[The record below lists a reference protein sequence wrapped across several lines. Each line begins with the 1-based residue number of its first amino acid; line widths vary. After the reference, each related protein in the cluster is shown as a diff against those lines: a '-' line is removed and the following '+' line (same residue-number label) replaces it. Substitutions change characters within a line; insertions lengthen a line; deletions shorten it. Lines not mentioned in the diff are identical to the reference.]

1 VAGEAQPDLAGLSGA
16 RFEGVVSA
24 TPPRYRWAVLALGA
38 VSTAALAATQ
48 SGLPALGPAL
58 GATFDLTIVEV
69 TAVFTAFGL
78 GTVATV
84 YAWGVLADR
93 VGERFVLA
101 VGPAVGGG
109 ALAAV
114 VLVEGYL
121 ALLGG
126 MFAAGVFAA
135 AATSGSGRAVFGWFP
150 RAERGLALGLRQT
163 AVPVGA
169 AAASFS
175 LPALAAATSLDV
187 ALLVLAGALMASA
200 LAAALWLRDPPL
212 RRSAAP
218 PSPPAAR
225 DPRIWRLG
233 AASALLIVGQI
244 GVTSLL
250 VLYLFSERGW
260 SATEAA
266 LTLGVVQL
274 GGAVARIAAGR
285 WSDNRDERIQPF
297 RRLAACAGA
306 LLLGAALLAGGSSA
320 LFVPLVMAG
329 GVFAMSWNG
338 LSFTAAAEISGGAQA
353 GRAMGLQ
360 NTLMRIAAA
369 GVPLGLG
376 ALASAASWQLAFLVM
391 GIAPLIGA
399 VLLGPLV
406 ADEDRRRHERRL
418 RLARQ
423 TA

>member
-1 VAGEAQPDLAGLSGA
+1 MI
-16 RFEGVVSA
+16 
-24 TPPRYRWAVLALGA
+24 LALGA
-38 VSTAALAATQ
+38 ASTAAMAAAQ

-58 GATFDLTIVEV
+58 QAAFGLSLVEV

-93 VGERFVLA
+93 VGERLVLA
-101 VGPAVGGG
+101 SGPAMGGG

-114 VLVEGYL
+114 TLADGYASLL
-121 ALLGG
+121 AG

-150 RAERGLALGLRQT
+150 RAERGFALGLRQT

-175 LPALAAATSLDV
+175 LPALAAATSVDV
-187 ALLVLAGALMASA
+187 ALLVLAGALVGTSV
-200 LAAALWLRDPPL
+200 AAVLWLRDPPP
-212 RRSAAP
+212 RHSAAP
-218 PSPPAAR
+218 PAPHAAR

-233 AASALLIVGQI
+233 VTSALLIVGQV
-244 GVTSLL
+244 GVSSLL

-266 LTLGVVQL
+266 VALGLVQL
-274 GGAVARIAAGR
+274 GGAVARIVAGR
-285 WSDNRDERIQPF
+285 WSDHRDERIAPF
-297 RRLAACAGA
+297 RRLATTAGA
-306 LLLGAALLAGGSSA
+306 LLLGAAVLANAPSP

-329 GVFAMSWNG
+329 GMFAMSWNG

-360 NTLMRIAAA
+360 NTLMRVAAA

-376 ALASAASWQLAFLVM
+376 ALAASTSWQLAFLTM
-391 GIAPLIGA
+391 ALAPLAGA
-399 VLLGPLV
+399 ALLGPLV
-406 ADEDRRRHERRL
+406 ADEDRRRGERRA

-423 TA
+423 PA

>member
-1 VAGEAQPDLAGLSGA
+1 VTSHEPIPSRKQTALPSA
-16 RFEGVVSA
+16 RG
-24 TPPRYRWAVLALGA
+24 PGYRWAVLALGA
-38 VSTAALAATQ
+38 ASTAALAAVQ

-58 GATFDLTIVEV
+58 QSAFGLSLVEV

-93 VGERFVLA
+93 VGERLVLA

-114 VLVEGYL
+114 AL
-121 ALLGG
+121 ADGLASLLAG

-175 LPALAAATSLDV
+175 LPALAIATSLDV
-187 ALLVLAGALMASA
+187 ALFVLAGGLVASSI
-200 LAAALWLRDPPL
+200 AAALWLRDPPA
-212 RRSAAP
+212 RESAAP
-218 PSPPAAR
+218 PAPPAAR

-233 AASALLIVGQI
+233 VASALLIVGQV
-244 GVTSLL
+244 GVSSLI

-266 LTLGVVQL
+266 LALGVIQL
-274 GGAVARIAAGR
+274 GGAVGRIAAGR
-285 WSDNRDERIQPF
+285 WSDQRDERIQPF
-297 RRLAACAGA
+297 RRLALTAGA
-306 LLLGAALLAGGSSA
+306 LLLGATLLANAASV
-320 LFVPLVMAG
+320 LFVPLLMAG
-329 GVFAMSWNG
+329 GMFAMSWNG

-360 NTLMRIAAA
+360 NTLMRVA
-369 GVPLGLG
+369 GAGAPLALG
-376 ALASAASWQLAFLVM
+376 ALAAAASWQLAFLVM
-391 GIAPLIGA
+391 GLAPLAGGA
-399 VLLGPLV
+399 LLGPLV
-406 ADEDRRRHERRL
+406 ADEDRRRDERRL
-418 RLARQ
+418 RLAR
-423 TA
+423 A

>member
-1 VAGEAQPDLAGLSGA
+1 
-16 RFEGVVSA
+16 
-24 TPPRYRWAVLALGA
+24 VLAPGA
-38 VSTAALAATQ
+38 ASTAALAAAQ

-58 GATFDLTIVEV
+58 QAAFGLSLVEV

-93 VGERFVLA
+93 VGERLVLGF
-101 VGPAVGGG
+101 GPAVGGG
-109 ALAAV
+109 AMAAV
-114 VLVEGYL
+114 ALADGYASL
-121 ALLGG
+121 AGG

-150 RAERGLALGLRQT
+150 REERGLALGLRQT

-175 LPALAAATSLDV
+175 LPALAIATSLDV
-187 ALLVLAGALMASA
+187 ALFVLAGALVDSSV
-200 LAAALWLRDPPL
+200 AAALWLRDPPP
-212 RRSAAP
+212 RQSAAP
-218 PSPPAAR
+218 PAPPAAR

-233 AASALLIVGQI
+233 VASALLIVGQV
-244 GVTSLL
+244 GVSSLL

-266 LTLGVVQL
+266 LALGLAQL
-274 GGAVARIAAGR
+274 GGAVARIAVGR
-285 WSDNRDERIQPF
+285 WSDDRDERIDPF
-297 RRLAACAGA
+297 RRLAATAGA
-306 LLLGAALLAGGSSA
+306 LLLGAGVLANASSA
-320 LFVPLVMAG
+320 LFVPLLMSG
-329 GVFAMSWNG
+329 GMFAMSWNG
-338 LSFTAAAEISGGAQA
+338 LSFAAAAEISGGAQA

-360 NTLMRIAAA
+360 NTLMRIAGA

-376 ALASAASWQLAFLVM
+376 ALAASASWQLAFLVM
-391 GIAPLIGA
+391 GLAPLAGA
-399 VLLGPLV
+399 ALLGPLV
-406 ADEDRRRHERRL
+406 ADEDRRRRERRL

-423 TA
+423 AA

>member
-1 VAGEAQPDLAGLSGA
+1 MASLEPNPSPKQTALPSARGPD
-16 RFEGVVSA
+16 
-24 TPPRYRWAVLALGA
+24 YRWTVLALGA
-38 VSTAALAATQ
+38 ASTAAMAAVQ
-48 SGLPALGPAL
+48 GGLPALGPAL
-58 GATFDLTIVEV
+58 QAAFGLSLVEV

-93 VGERFVLA
+93 VGERLVLA

-114 VLVEGYL
+114 AL
-121 ALLGG
+121 ADGLASLLAG

-175 LPALAAATSLDV
+175 LPALAIATSLDV
-187 ALLVLAGALMASA
+187 ALFVLAGGLVVSSI
-200 LAAALWLRDPPL
+200 AAALWLRDPPA
-212 RRSAAP
+212 RESAAP
-218 PSPPAAR
+218 PAPPAAR

-233 AASALLIVGQI
+233 VASALLIVGQV
-244 GVTSLL
+244 GVSSLI

-266 LTLGVVQL
+266 LALGVIQL
-274 GGAVARIAAGR
+274 GGAVGRIAAGR
-285 WSDNRDERIQPF
+285 WSDQRDERIQPF
-297 RRLAACAGA
+297 RRLALTAGA
-306 LLLGAALLAGGSSA
+306 LLLGATLLANAASV
-320 LFVPLVMAG
+320 LFVPLLMAG
-329 GVFAMSWNG
+329 GMFAMSWNG

-360 NTLMRIAAA
+360 NTLMRVA
-369 GVPLGLG
+369 GAGAPLALG
-376 ALASAASWQLAFLVM
+376 ALAAAASWQLAFLVM
-391 GIAPLIGA
+391 GLAPLAGGA
-399 VLLGPLV
+399 LLGPLV
-406 ADEDRRRHERRL
+406 ADEDRRRDERRL
-418 RLARQ
+418 RLAR
-423 TA
+423 A

>member
-1 VAGEAQPDLAGLSGA
+1 MA
-16 RFEGVVSA
+16 
-24 TPPRYRWAVLALGA
+24 AVQG
-38 VSTAALAATQ
+38 
-48 SGLPALGPAL
+48 GLPALGPAL
-58 GATFDLTIVEV
+58 QAAFGLSLVEV

-84 YAWGVLADR
+84 YAWGVLSDR
-93 VGERFVLA
+93 VGERLVLA

-114 VLVEGYL
+114 AL
-121 ALLGG
+121 ADEFVSLLAG
-126 MFAAGVFAA
+126 MFAAGLFAA

-175 LPALAAATSLDV
+175 LPALAIATSLDV
-187 ALLVLAGALMASA
+187 ALLVLAGALVTSSA
-200 LAAALWLRDPPL
+200 AAALWLRDPPP
-212 RRSAAP
+212 RHSAAP
-218 PSPPAAR
+218 PTPPAAR

-233 AASALLIVGQI
+233 VASALLIVGQV
-244 GVTSLL
+244 GVSSLI

-266 LTLGVVQL
+266 LALGVIQL

-285 WSDNRDERIQPF
+285 WSDQRDERIQPF
-297 RRLAACAGA
+297 RRLAVTAGA
-306 LLLGAALLAGGSSA
+306 LLLGATLLANAASV
-320 LFVPLVMAG
+320 LFVPLLMAG
-329 GVFAMSWNG
+329 GMFAMSWNG

-360 NTLMRIAAA
+360 NTLMRVA
-369 GVPLGLG
+369 GAGAPLALG
-376 ALASAASWQLAFLVM
+376 ALAASASWQLAFLVM
-391 GIAPLIGA
+391 GLAPLAGGA
-399 VLLGPLV
+399 LLGPLV
-406 ADEDRRRHERRL
+406 ADEDRRRDERRL
-418 RLARQ
+418 RLASAAR
-423 TA
+423 A

>member
-1 VAGEAQPDLAGLSGA
+1 M
-16 RFEGVVSA
+16 VSDTA
-24 TPPRYRWAVLALGA
+24 SRYRWVVLGLGA
-38 VSTAALAATQ
+38 ASTAALAAVQ

-58 GATFDLTIVEV
+58 QATFGLSLVEV

-93 VGERFVLA
+93 VGERLVLA
-101 VGPAVGGG
+101 LGPAVGGM
-109 ALAAV
+109 ALATVA
-114 VLVEGYL
+114 LADGFL
-121 ALLGG
+121 ALLAG
-126 MFAAGVFAA
+126 MFTAGVFAA
-135 AATSGSGRAVFGWFP
+135 AATSGSGRAVFGWFA
-150 RAERGLALGLRQT
+150 RAERGFALGLRQT

-187 ALLVLAGALMASA
+187 ALLALAGALVASSV
-200 LAAALWLRDPPL
+200 AAALWLRDPPP
-212 RRSAAP
+212 RHSDAP
-218 PSPPAAR
+218 PAPPVAR

-233 AASALLIVGQI
+233 VASALLIVGQV

-266 LTLGVVQL
+266 LALGLVQV

-285 WSDNRDERIQPF
+285 WSDHRDERIGLF
-297 RRLAACAGA
+297 RRLAVTAGA
-306 LLLGAALLAGGSSA
+306 LLLGATLLANAASA
-320 LFVPLVMAG
+320 LFVPLLMAG
-329 GVFAMSWNG
+329 GMFAMSWNG

-360 NTLMRIAAA
+360 NTLMRIAGAA
-369 GVPLGLG
+369 VPLALG
-376 ALASAASWQLAFLVM
+376 VLAASASWQLAFLMM
-391 GIAPLIGA
+391 GLAPLAGGA
-399 VLLGPLV
+399 LLGPLV
-406 ADEDRRRHERRL
+406 ADEDRRRSERRL

-423 TA
+423 AA